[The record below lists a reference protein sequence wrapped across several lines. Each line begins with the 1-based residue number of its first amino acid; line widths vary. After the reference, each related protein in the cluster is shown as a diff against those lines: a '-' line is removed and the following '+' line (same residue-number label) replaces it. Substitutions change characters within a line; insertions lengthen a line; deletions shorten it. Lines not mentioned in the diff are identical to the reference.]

1 MHAVYDLANENVFV
15 LLRRPSILHD
25 MNLRTLSRRLLGR
38 GTTST
43 PTAVHFHQGPQH
55 QPVPCFDDGCPNP
68 RLSI

>member
-1 MHAVYDLANENVFV
+1 
-15 LLRRPSILHD
+15 

-38 GTTST
+38 GTTSNS
-43 PTAVHFHQGPQH
+43 TAVHFHQGPQH